1 MGDRNTMFAWTFSLV
16 VGSIIMLVLNVLF
29 YGSNFAT
36 VFLAVS
42 TAINAAFLSTT
53 YRAETLKALK
63 KLFWW

>member
-1 MGDRNTMFAWTFSLV
+1 MNDRNKMFAWTFSLV

-36 VFLAVS
+36 VFLAS
-42 TAINAAFLSTT
+42 TTAINAAYLSTT
-53 YRAETLKALK
+53 YRVETIKTLK